1 MRYLAVLL
9 PSLLTTVGIPPTSA
23 QTVLDRVVGTTES
36 GAVTLSELTGQ
47 QVAILGRAAGVPMGF
62 EGVLPRAPRFSI
74 RATRRPLRAVLDAL
88 IEADPRYEWRE
99 DAGVIVLRPIA
110 AWADDTSPLHAALE
124 GLTLDNIT
132 AGDALDVLARM
143 VGVRPPSIGLD
154 TRRFSLQVR
163 PGATW
168 LEALNA
174 IVREHGALTWT
185 IAPSNPYRAE
195 FPLGIMLN
203 IGASGVGFGVPAD
216 AVLSRDIL
224 VSRPEPVPE
233 SSILD
238 RIVGTGHLGEPIR
251 AHTVNQQLARD
262 VADAVGVPI
271 GFESLRA
278 AEPRAWLSDGVSL
291 SGMTLQ
297 QALAVLVAL
306 DPRYEWRDA
315 NGVIVLRP
323 VNAWLASDNPL
334 FQLVPAVQLQHV
346 PASKAIAKVSA
357 LLSAPHQ
364 TEFPDT
370 RAFSVDVPRGT
381 LFDLL
386 NAISRAHGELSWA
399 WEEIPA
405 DEKNLISQ
413 GLRHRITFSVRRGV
427 AHGHAVP

>member
-1 MRYLAVLL
+1 MRYLAILL
-9 PSLLTTVGIPPTSA
+9 PSLLTTAGIPPAAA
-23 QTVLDRVVGTTES
+23 QTVLDRVVDTTES

-110 AWADDTSPLHAALE
+110 AWADD
-124 GLTLDNIT
+124 
-132 AGDALDVLARM
+132 LARM

-154 TRRFSLQVR
+154 TRRFSLQAR

-174 IVREHGALTWT
+174 IVREH
-185 IAPSNPYRAE
+185 
-195 FPLGIMLN
+195 
-203 IGASGVGFGVPAD
+203 V
-216 AVLSRDIL
+216 L
-224 VSRPEPVPE
+224 VSRPEPAPE

-251 AHTVNQQLARD
+251 AHTVNEQLARD
-262 VADAVGVPI
+262 VANAVGVPI

-278 AEPRAWLSDGVSL
+278 AEPLAWLSDGVSL

-315 NGVIVLRP
+315 NGVIALRP

-334 FQLVPAVQLQHV
+334 FQLVPAVQLQDV

-357 LLSAPHQ
+357 LLSAPRQ

-427 AHGHAVP
+427 AQGLAVP